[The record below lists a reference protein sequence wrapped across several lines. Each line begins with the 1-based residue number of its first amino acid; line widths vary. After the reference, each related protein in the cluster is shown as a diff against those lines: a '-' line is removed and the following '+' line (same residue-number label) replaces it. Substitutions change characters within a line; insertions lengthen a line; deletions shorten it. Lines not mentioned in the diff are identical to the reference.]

1 LKNLTPTVKFGG
13 GSIMVW
19 GCFLSRG
26 VGKLTVIKGNMDAA
40 KYINILANNLQES
53 VDMMELDTF
62 IFQQDNARSIL
73 RG

>member
-1 LKNLTPTVKFGG
+1 
-13 GSIMVW
+13 MVW
-19 GCFLSRG
+19 GCFLSRA
-26 VGKLTVIKGNMDAA
+26 VGKLTIIEGNMDAA
-40 KYINILANNLQES
+40 KYFNILANNLQES